1 VKKLLLVAAVLG
13 GLLTAGC
20 EAPTL
25 PVGDVSVSLNTVTA
39 DGSASATTTK
49 LTLTFSQ
56 DISGLGADDVTLSPG
71 TTGAE
76 KGELTGTETGVYE
89 LALSGITAGGEV
101 SVAVSKAGYAISGS
115 PRQVTVYYYA
125 SPSDTPVSFTDLSAN
140 GSASETT
147 TKLTLT
153 FSQDISGLGAGDVT
167 LSPGTT
173 GAAKGALTRTGTGV
187 YELALSGIT
196 AGGQVSVAAS
206 KAGYAISGGPRQ
218 VHVYYYA
225 SPSDTPVSFTGITA
239 DGSATE
245 TTTKLTL
252 TFSRDISGLEAGDIT
267 LSPGTTGAEK
277 GELTRTGTG
286 VYELALSGIT
296 AGGQVSIAVSKGGY
310 TISGGPRQVT
320 VYYYTDPLDTQV
332 SFTGITADGSASLTT
347 TKLTLTF
354 SQDISG
360 LEAGDITLSPEAT
373 GAEKGELT
381 RTGTGVYEL
390 ALSGITAG
398 GQVMVAVSKDGYAFT
413 PSSHNTTVHYYAGA
427 AVGIGIGDPSLT
439 LYLDGVP
446 LEGNSTPITRG
457 SGTYTVSIESGTYT
471 GIIWY
476 LNGNEAARGSSRT
489 SIILSKQTAGT
500 YLVTVEAS
508 PADGEKNTGSH
519 SFVIQ

>member
-1 VKKLLLVAAVLG
+1 MKKLLLVAAVLG

-296 AGGQVSIAVSKGGY
+296 AGGQV
-310 TISGGPRQVT
+310 
-320 VYYYTDPLDTQV
+320 
-332 SFTGITADGSASLTT
+332 
-347 TKLTLTF
+347 
-354 SQDISG
+354 
-360 LEAGDITLSPEAT
+360 
-373 GAEKGELT
+373 
-381 RTGTGVYEL
+381 
-390 ALSGITAG
+390 
-398 GQVMVAVSKDGYAFT
+398 MVAVSKDGYAFT